1 MHIATVAKSQR
12 SVMSQNN
19 SKVDGSNILT
29 LKVVIV
35 ADQNNMAHG
44 QTLMTDQTKYASIVE
59 KNSLPTKI
67 SFLEPPWFRAF
78 VCYLAQRTLLLKSY
92 NCNVMSLVIFLLS
105 GFPQKLNL
113 TCAWWWLILKG
124 FVYQFSHPDEIEI
137 KTSTVNRWVLTL
149 IKRLQ

>member
-35 ADQNNMAHG
+35 ADQNNMNNMAHG

-67 SFLEPPWFRAF
+67 SFLEPP
-78 VCYLAQRTLLLKSY
+78 
-92 NCNVMSLVIFLLS
+92 
-105 GFPQKLNL
+105 
-113 TCAWWWLILKG
+113 
-124 FVYQFSHPDEIEI
+124 
-137 KTSTVNRWVLTL
+137 
-149 IKRLQ
+149 

>member
-19 SKVDGSNILT
+19 SRVDGSNILT

-67 SFLEPPWFRAF
+67 SFLEPP
-78 VCYLAQRTLLLKSY
+78 
-92 NCNVMSLVIFLLS
+92 
-105 GFPQKLNL
+105 
-113 TCAWWWLILKG
+113 
-124 FVYQFSHPDEIEI
+124 
-137 KTSTVNRWVLTL
+137 
-149 IKRLQ
+149 